1 VLNWRNIFTGF
12 LLTCLVLI
20 NARMQLTGALQT
32 VGTHCIK
39 EALLA
44 SLAFL

>member
-1 VLNWRNIFTGF
+1 
-12 LLTCLVLI
+12 
-20 NARMQLTGALQT
+20 MQLTGALQT

-44 SLAFL
+44 SLAFLWATEFLLEAEGIT